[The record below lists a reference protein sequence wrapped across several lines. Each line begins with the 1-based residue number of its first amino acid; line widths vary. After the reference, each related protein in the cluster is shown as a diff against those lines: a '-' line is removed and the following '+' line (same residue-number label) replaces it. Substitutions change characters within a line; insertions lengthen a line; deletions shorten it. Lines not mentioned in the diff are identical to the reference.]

1 MKTKVEQIINLPLKA
16 VLEQYTSKEFYQKRL
31 DLEGIQGSKI
41 TRFEKKGLNT
51 LIEIQ
56 RETEIK
62 TDKLPGL
69 LKKAIDKLVG
79 DSANIITS
87 VKWNHETAIGVNTVQ
102 AHGVPIS
109 TIITFKLQQK
119 SLEQCLVKAELEVI
133 AKLPIIGGQFEKFIL
148 PKAERA
154 LQKDLQKTADF
165 LQGL

>member
-1 MKTKVEQIINLPLKA
+1 MKTKVEQIINVSLKT
-16 VLEQYTSKEFYQKRL
+16 LLDQYTSKEFYQKRL
-31 DLEGIQGSKI
+31 DLEGIHGTKI

-87 VKWNHETAIGVNTVQ
+87 AKWNHETAAGVNTVH
-102 AHGVPIS
+102 AHGIPITS
-109 TIITFKLQQK
+109 TITFKLQEK
-119 SLEQCLVKAELEVI
+119 SPKQCLVKAEIEVT
-133 AKLPIIGGQFEKFIL
+133 AKLPIIGGQFEKFLL

-165 LQGL
+165 VQGL